1 MDEGYKR
8 KLEQIYKENYRTYL
22 SYAKKKLMTY
32 TGSVDGAEDL
42 VHQAFLKAVEK
53 DNQIIQD
60 HLNGWIMVTLKNII
74 MNHLS
79 KYNTRTKKVGE
90 IQPIESEP
98 TFADEIDD
106 LVALKQELKEND
118 YEILYLFAVK
128 KKTVEEISEKTGL
141 TPGNIYVRLYRI
153 RKNVEKILFL
163 LLVVIISLPRQ
174 I

>member
-1 MDEGYKR
+1 MDEDHKR
-8 KLEQIYKENYRTYL
+8 KLEEVYKENYKTYL
-22 SYAKKKLMTY
+22 SYAKRKLMAY

-53 DNQIIQD
+53 DDQIQD
-60 HLNGWIMVTLKNII
+60 HLEKWIMVTLKNII
-74 MNHLS
+74 MNHFS
-79 KYNTRTKKVGE
+79 KYNARVKKMGE
-90 IQPIESEP
+90 IQPVESEP
-98 TFADEIDD
+98 SFSDEIDD
-106 LVALKQELKEND
+106 LVALKQELKDKD

-128 KKTVEEISEKTGL
+128 RKTVDEISEGTGL

-153 RKNVEKILFL
+153 RKNIEKVLFL